1 MPLYLKCG
9 ARGKMPSI
17 DDNIFDYFETAFYH
31 VTSLETW
38 RGIQKE
44 GLKPGPDGK
53 LFVLFTNAKTV
64 MDETAKRQG
73 LGEYVVVRF
82 SPCYAGIPMPLPD
95 DRAQDRYGCW
105 ISLSRTIE
113 PDRLERLG

>member
-1 MPLYLKCG
+1 
-9 ARGKMPSI
+9 MPSI

-31 VTSLETW
+31 VASLETW

-44 GLKPGPDGK
+44 GLKTGPDGK